1 MEKIKVFLVDRQVL
15 FLQGMRMAL
24 SAEDGIEVVSE
35 SDKYEE
41 VPSLV
46 ETFSPDVVLM
56 DACLPSLRGLDIARQ
71 ITQRSPGVPVIIL
84 TPYEDDDQLFL
95 AIKSGAA
102 AYLSKSITTEELAS
116 AIRRVFEGEHPISE
130 SFLTKP
136 RVASRVLKQFQDLSL
151 IGKGVEALVAPLS
164 PREIEILG
172 HVADGNSNKQI
183 AHNLKISEQTIKNH
197 ITSILRKLD
206 ANDRTHAVVLALRH
220 GWISME

>member
-1 MEKIKVFLVDRQVL
+1 
-15 FLQGMRMAL
+15 MRMAL

-41 VPSLV
+41 VPSLI

-56 DACLPSLRGLDIARQ
+56 DSSLPSLRGFDLARQ
-71 ITQRSPGVPVIIL
+71 ITQRSPGVSVVIL

-102 AYLSKSITTEELAS
+102 AYLSKGITTEELAGT
-116 AIRRVFEGEHPISE
+116 IRKVFRGEHPISE
-130 SFLTKP
+130 SFLAKP

-151 IGKGVEALVAPLS
+151 MGKGMEALLAPLS

-172 HVADGNSNKQI
+172 HVADGNSNEQI

-206 ANDRTHAVVLALRH
+206 ANDRTQAVVVALRQ
-220 GWISME
+220 G